1 MTSSPIVTVFGSLHY
16 DIAVFG
22 PDRPRK
28 GETVTGTS
36 WHPKFG
42 GKGGNQAVSSAL
54 AGVSTF
60 MIGAVAED
68 EFGRFL
74 LETLRR
80 RGVDDRFVRRDSSAS
95 GTMSTGMSVAI
106 FDEQGDYGAVIV
118 SGTNLTLGDH
128 DVAAAADLL
137 ARTTVLV
144 LQNEIPDAANAAAAK
159 MVKQA
164 GGRVLINAAPA
175 RPLSADLAPL
185 IDIIVVNAIEA
196 EMLAGVPVVETLDGA
211 LEAARKLVDRFPE
224 VIVTAGGAGVAYA
237 NKNGDDIVL
246 PAVKVKVE
254 STHGAG
260 DMFIGVLAAEIARA
274 KSMSEALSRAN
285 AEAAKL
291 VATPENMRFND
302 MVV

>member
-54 AGVSTF
+54 AGVATF

-74 LETLRR
+74 LATLKH
-80 RGVDDRFVRRDSSAS
+80 RGVDDRFVRRDSSAV
-95 GTMSTGMSVAI
+95 GNASTGMSVAI
-106 FDEQGDYGAVIV
+106 FDAQGDYGAVIV

-137 ARTTVLV
+137 GRTTVLV
-144 LQNEIPDAANAAAAK
+144 LQSEIPDAANVAAARV
-159 MVKQA
+159 VKQA
-164 GGRVLINAAPA
+164 SGRVLINAAPA
-175 RPLSADLAPL
+175 RPLSTDLEAF

-196 EMLAGVPVVETLDGA
+196 EMLAGVPVVETLEGA
-211 LEAARKLVDRFPE
+211 LEAARRLVLRFPE
-224 VIVTAGGAGVAYA
+224 VVVTAGGAGVAYA
-237 NKNGDDIVL
+237 NQKGEEIVL
-246 PAVKVKVE
+246 PALKVKVE

-260 DMFIGVLAAEIARA
+260 DMFIGVLAAEIARG
-274 KSMSEALSRAN
+274 KPMQDALSNAN
-285 AEAAKL
+285 TQAAKL

-302 MVV
+302 VS